1 MSAESPL
8 TEFQAAQVLSDV
20 RQADENCVGD
30 SFPTISATGANAAV
44 IHCKTVTIRDLTLKR
59 RFLKRITVP
68 DQPDPRECS
77 PIAAD
82 GIYLCDTGGQYKDGT
97 TDITRTLH
105 FGTPSEEEKRCY
117 TRCEATKQ
125 APL

>member
-44 IHCKTVTIRDLTLKR
+44 IHCKTVTILDLMVVLDLIK
-59 RFLKRITVP
+59 I
-68 DQPDPRECS
+68 
-77 PIAAD
+77 
-82 GIYLCDTGGQYKDGT
+82 
-97 TDITRTLH
+97 
-105 FGTPSEEEKRCY
+105 
-117 TRCEATKQ
+117 
-125 APL
+125 

>member
-44 IHCKTVTIRDLTLKR
+44 IHCKTVTLLDLTLKTT
-59 RFLKRITVP
+59 FLKTHH
-68 DQPDPRECS
+68 CS
-77 PIAAD
+77 RPAGPSGVLAD
-82 GIYLCDTGGQYKDGT
+82 CSGWDLPLRHGG
-97 TDITRTLH
+97 
-105 FGTPSEEEKRCY
+105 
-117 TRCEATKQ
+117 AV
-125 APL
+125 